1 MFNWASKE
9 EEAFHV
15 VKDTLGGPLPLA
27 HYDPRQKL
35 IVAANACQFEI
46 GGALLQ
52 RYADG
57 TEKYVFHMSKAISS
71 SQRNYIS
78 QIEKEFFF
86 HSCYSCGKILQ
97 VYLGTT
103 FYFTHRQITLLF
115 SACIGLPK
123 QKYLAKELQ
132 LVIGDRSSAS
142 LATILI

>member
-78 QIEKEFFF
+78 QIEKEFFQQHF
-86 HSCYSCGKILQ
+86 ILH
-97 VYLGTT
+97 T
-103 FYFTHRQITLLF
+103 
-115 SACIGLPK
+115 
-123 QKYLAKELQ
+123 
-132 LVIGDRSSAS
+132 DRSPCCSLLAS
-142 LATILI
+142 VFQNKNT